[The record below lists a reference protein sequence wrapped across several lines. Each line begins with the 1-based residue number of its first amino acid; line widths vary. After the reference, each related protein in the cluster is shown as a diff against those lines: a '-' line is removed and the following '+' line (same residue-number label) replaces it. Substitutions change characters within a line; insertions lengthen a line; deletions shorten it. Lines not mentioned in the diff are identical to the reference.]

1 MNLESRQKEKAESRK
16 RDKERLDSGE
26 SPDIIQ
32 KENSIFLEGFFKD
45 CRIQNL
51 KDAVGK

>member
-26 SPDIIQ
+26 DPYIIQ
-32 KENSIFLEGFFKD
+32 KEYSIFPDAYFKD
-45 CRIQNL
+45 CKIQNL